1 MLITF
6 YFSNTL
12 GFKSFSKVFEKKIK
26 VVIYISLEP
35 HCPSYFFLHY
45 FLFLKYFRKTFKS

>member
-12 GFKSFSKVFEKKIK
+12 EKLLNSKVFEKKIK

-45 FLFLKYFRKTFKS
+45 FLFLKYFRKTFKF

>member
-35 HCPSYFFLHY
+35 HCPTLLSISQIL
-45 FLFLKYFRKTFKS
+45 